1 MKKTLFLGLLAGF
14 LFDLYATDARV
25 IALGGDN
32 LFYIDEVSIFQ
43 NPANI
48 GLYPDLLYGS
58 LGVYRSFGTD
68 SSTSRYHEPSD
79 PFFGGIASLPF
90 TPDTINGNKHSA
102 FFLGGFFNRHDAM
115 LDYLDP
121 HSGRYVGNTGD
132 VMIRPSGAV
141 DLLLGYSWQ
150 NGTMI
155 GIGGYAA
162 SGSSTVGPVIDSETS
177 LYKLNAG
184 IRAPFGDNGAVEWS
198 AGTGLMRGKGDS
210 AGAGLGPII
219 VADNDGFYRS
229 DLRIFIPLH
238 NTATTIVPQ
247 AHYSNISLYHGE
259 VSLAGFSGGV
269 GINVPLTRGLFWAGL
284 QYLFQENGY
293 FHDSTSTSNGG
304 KVSFGIEHYII
315 GDWLIAR
322 AGGEKV
328 LAYTSTTY
336 AGRASA
342 KGTVSDNLPQSGT
355 DSDLLGLG
363 LGFVIK
369 ARLRIDVV
377 VSDNLPYTLGIVTG
391 GSEPYLLS
399 RVSATYR
406 F

>member
-210 AGAGLGPII
+210 AGAGQGPSSLPIMMGFTGAI
-219 VADNDGFYRS
+219 FESLSRCTTRQPPLFRKRTTVISASTTVRSHSRVFPEASALMFRLPADSSGPGFSTSSRK
-229 DLRIFIPLH
+229 
-238 NTATTIVPQ
+238 TATFTTLRPPRTAARSVSVSSTI
-247 AHYSNISLYHGE
+247 S
-259 VSLAGFSGGV
+259 
-269 GINVPLTRGLFWAGL
+269 
-284 QYLFQENGY
+284 
-293 FHDSTSTSNGG
+293 
-304 KVSFGIEHYII
+304 
-315 GDWLIAR
+315 
-322 AGGEKV
+322 
-328 LAYTSTTY
+328 
-336 AGRASA
+336 
-342 KGTVSDNLPQSGT
+342 
-355 DSDLLGLG
+355 
-363 LGFVIK
+363 
-369 ARLRIDVV
+369 
-377 VSDNLPYTLGIVTG
+377 
-391 GSEPYLLS
+391 
-399 RVSATYR
+399 SATG
-406 F
+406 

>member
-14 LFDLYATDARV
+14 LSDLYATDARV
-25 IALGGDN
+25 IALGGQD
-32 LFYIDEVSIFQ
+32 LFFIDEVSIFQ

-58 LGVYRSFGTD
+58 LGVYRTGSD
-68 SSTSRYHEPSD
+68 SSANSRYHEPSD

-90 TPDTINGNKHSA
+90 SSDTANRRNRSA
-102 FFLGGFFNRHDAM
+102 FFLGGFFNRHDEM

-121 HSGRYVGNTGD
+121 HSGKYIGNPRD
-132 VMIRPSGAV
+132 IMIRPSGAV
-141 DLLLGYSWQ
+141 DLLMGYSWR
-150 NGTMI
+150 NGTAI

-162 SGSSTVGPVIDSETS
+162 SGSSTAGPVIDSETS

-184 IRAPFGDNGAVEWS
+184 LRTPLFDNGAVEWS
-198 AGTGLMRGKGDS
+198 AGTGLMRAKGDS
-210 AGAGLGPII
+210 AGAGVGPVI
-219 VADNDGFYRS
+219 VANNDGFFRS
-229 DLRIFIPLH
+229 DLRIFVPLR
-238 NTATTIVPQ
+238 NTATTVVPQ
-247 AHYSNISLYHGE
+247 LHYSSMSLYHGK
-259 VSLAGFSGGV
+259 VSLADFSGGI

-284 QYLFQENGY
+284 QYLYQDDSY
-293 FHDSTSTSNGG
+293 FHDSSSTSNGG
-304 KVSFGIEHYII
+304 RVSFGIEHYIV

-336 AGRASA
+336 SGGAPSRGMVRD
-342 KGTVSDNLPQSGT
+342 KLPLGGI

-363 LGFVIK
+363 FGFVIK
-369 ARLRIDVV
+369 AHLHIDVV
-377 VSDNLPYTLGIVTG
+377 VSDDLPYTLGIVSG
-391 GSEPYLLS
+391 GSDPYLLS
-399 RVSATYR
+399 RVSATYQ